1 MVDWSTPIDLANS
14 VQSRIIKDARIPIH
28 AIDKQM
34 IKMALRRGT
43 SWARLGLG
51 ADGNSDA
58 DNISSETQTG
68 TWHEGPDKDKYSG
81 MGTLFSIVFIT
92 DVRFSFDWL
101 LSRSD
106 FLFLT
111 LSKEEESWWDEEDK
125 DKDRGVAGDHPSFSL
140 IMLNVKCYK
149 NIYVLTFINN

>member
-1 MVDWSTPIDLANS
+1 
-14 VQSRIIKDARIPIH
+14 
-28 AIDKQM
+28 
-34 IKMALRRGT
+34 
-43 SWARLGLG
+43 
-51 ADGNSDA
+51 
-58 DNISSETQTG
+58 
-68 TWHEGPDKDKYSG
+68 